1 MENFLKQN
9 ADVKFTAR
17 QIAEWI
23 YKTYPEKCLE
33 KQRKSSAKAIPL
45 DTTEKLISQIV
56 AEIGS
61 QRPALLRRNPQ
72 IKITESRPKKYYFTE
87 ESDQE
92 EIEIAESSSKTGFKE
107 FDLYPLL
114 AEFLQFQLGL
124 YSKRINE
131 KRSSNNHGLNGN
143 KWLYPDLVGMQD
155 LSADWHL
162 EVKNCIR
169 EYSDHK
175 TKLWSFEV
183 KKLINRSNV
192 REVFFQTVSNSSWAN
207 FGYLVA
213 AEIQGPETEKELR
226 ILSSLHGIGCI
237 QLETK
242 NPADSIILIP
252 AIERHEIDWDT
263 INRLVKENKDFL
275 DFIKSVRHFYQT
287 GDIKANDWIQANS
300 N

>member
-1 MENFLKQN
+1 MSLNLSETVENFLVQN

-23 YKTYPEKCLE
+23 YKTYPERCSE
-33 KQRKSSAKAIPL
+33 KQKKSSAKAIPL
-45 DTTEKLISQIV
+45 DTAEKLINQIM
-56 AEIGS
+56 AEIAS
-61 QRPALLRRNPQ
+61 QRPGLLKRNSQ
-72 IKITESRPKKYYFTE
+72 IKTTESRPKKYYYTK
-87 ESDQE
+87 ESDQR
-92 EIEIAESSSKTGFKE
+92 EIEIAESSSKTGLRE

-114 AEFLQFQLGL
+114 AEFLQSELGL
-124 YSKRINE
+124 YSKRIDE
-131 KRSSNNHGLNGN
+131 KRSSNTNGLNGN

-155 LSADWHL
+155 LSEDWHL

-192 REVFFQTVSNSSWAN
+192 REAFFQAVSNSSWAN

-213 AEIQGPETEKELR
+213 GEIQGHETEKELR

-237 QLETK
+237 QLEVK
-242 NPADSIILIP
+242 NPADSLILIP
-252 AIERHEIDWDT
+252 AVERYEID
-263 INRLVKENKDFL
+263 
-275 DFIKSVRHFYQT
+275 
-287 GDIKANDWIQANS
+287 
-300 N
+300 